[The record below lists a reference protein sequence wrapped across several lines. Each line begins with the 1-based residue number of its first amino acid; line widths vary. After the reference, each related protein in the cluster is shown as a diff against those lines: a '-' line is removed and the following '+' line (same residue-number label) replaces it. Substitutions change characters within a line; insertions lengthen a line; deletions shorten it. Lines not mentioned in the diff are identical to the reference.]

1 MRILLVED
9 EQALGTWLSKALEH
23 AGIQVD
29 WLDNGLLADR
39 ALQHGDYDALVL
51 DLGLPSMD
59 GRMVLQRLRARDQRL
74 PTLILTAQDALDIR
88 VAALHAG
95 ADDFLL
101 KPFALAE
108 L

>member
-51 DLGLPSMD
+51 DLGLPST
-59 GRMVLQRLRARDQRL
+59 LR
-74 PTLILTAQDALDIR
+74 
-88 VAALHAG
+88 
-95 ADDFLL
+95 
-101 KPFALAE
+101 
-108 L
+108 